1 MGFSKLIDKVTQAE
15 QALEARERYV
25 GAEWR
30 QLKSA
35 WRDAWTPG
43 RIVVAG
49 LASGFLVGRAR
60 TVGLMGGGTM
70 QVFSAISG
78 LIASGSAQAAASG
91 ADDAARQAEAT
102 VSVTGS
108 ADPVPRAPA
117 TTDTPDPLLDHEALR
132 RQGLL

>member
-102 VSVTGS
+102 VAVTGS
-108 ADPVPRAPA
+108 VDPVPRAPT